1 MRPWFL
7 QLAVVPAVVLQ
18 ELGPN
23 RYAQLKIVSINYQLF
38 GNESYVSL
46 AQANRIIHESQLI
59 TGALI
64 KVDPGRAAGIEKA
77 LSDMTGINSIVS
89 RQKERD
95 NILSMMD
102 SMIYMVGVMIIFSV
116 ILGFVIVYNSAI
128 MGFNERKRE
137 LASLLT
143 LGFTRQEVAGI
154 MWKET
159 IPQALPALVLG
170 LPAGKVLAELYFS
183 SMQFDMWYMPVV
195 IYPLSY
201 ALAALGGLV
210 FVLLGQW
217 AASRGIKKLDIIEL
231 SKNID

>member
-1 MRPWFL
+1 
-7 QLAVVPAVVLQ
+7 
-18 ELGPN
+18 
-23 RYAQLKIVSINYQLF
+23 
-38 GNESYVSL
+38 
-46 AQANRIIHESQLI
+46 
-59 TGALI
+59 
-64 KVDPGRAAGIEKA
+64 
-77 LSDMTGINSIVS
+77 
-89 RQKERD
+89 
-95 NILSMMD
+95 LSMMD